1 MTRKRRK
8 GAAICRLK
16 SDETRPMEA
25 YSGDRAT
32 AQYLFSKSSIIQVE
46 SSFYSGLTPQRMAL
60 LRFVSTEAVM
70 PQTSRHRSSFQISL
84 LRGGSSIIALP
95 PPTGIYAKHFFLF
108 ITFLY
113 NEIPH
118 IFLYKIIIS

>member
-16 SDETRPMEA
+16 SDKTRPKGA

-32 AQYLFSKSSIIQVE
+32 AQYLFSKSSIIHVE
-46 SSFYSGLTPQRMAL
+46 SSCYSGLTPQHMAL

-84 LRGGSSIIALP
+84 LRGVSSITALP
-95 PPTGIYAKHFFLF
+95 PPIGIYAKHFFLF
-108 ITFLY
+108 ITFFITKY
-113 NEIPH
+113 RIY
-118 IFLYKIIIS
+118 FYTK